1 MLTQETLTTQTLEMY
16 LVDSEDKLEQSLL
29 SKEEIA
35 ALERLVL
42 PGTLDT
48 ETSQRWVSRC
58 GGYCGGYCGGHCRH
72 RCGGR
77 CRRCWPRCYRCGG
90 KCGFGSF
97 GSVSDVMEDGL
108 ELEFGN

>member
-1 MLTQETLTTQTLEMY
+1 MLTQENLTTQTLEMY
-16 LVDSEDKLEQSLL
+16 LVDTEDKLEQSLL

-58 GGYCGGYCGGHCRH
+58 GGYCGGYCRPRCGGYCRCRCWHRCRH
-72 RCGGR
+72 CGGR
-77 CRRCWPRCYRCGG
+77 C
-90 KCGFGSF
+90 GFGSV
-97 GSVSDVMEDGL
+97 GSVSDVIEDDFD
-108 ELEFGN
+108 LEFGN